1 MLLTKYSK
9 ADNAERGDAAVVLS
23 GSCAKRSERTQPM
36 HDSPYAL
43 AVLCAVY
50 FVHMMDRSVLLVLL
64 EQIRTEFRLSDSQLA
79 VLSGA
84 GYALPFALAGL
95 PLGMVADR
103 VNRKRLLA
111 VLVLVWS
118 AFTAVAATSRNFT
131 MLLLTRA
138 GVGASEAGAPP
149 TILSL
154 VADFYPGASR
164 AGAVSVIYVAPL
176 LGVMAGS
183 YIGGVAAA
191 AYGWRSALLIAAV
204 PGALLALLIAFTL
217 REPQRGSFESSGKS
231 GVSLSEAAA
240 LLVRPSEFRSS
251 FVAIVATSV
260 VSIGMMS
267 WFAVVLIRVHGLTV
281 REAGLASAL
290 AGGLL
295 GSLGSLAG
303 GWIANRRLAGR
314 PRALLGLSAIGV
326 GLSIPCGLLGLY
338 AHATGWAIAGLGLW
352 SFFGS
357 IYMGPSYSVC
367 LGSVPAPLRST
378 LMALVVVSCNLVGAA
393 GGPQIV
399 GILSDALRVHG
410 DSLALP
416 HALSA
421 VLLFGLFPA
430 WLFWRALR
438 RGVEETATPDA
449 P

>member
-1 MLLTKYSK
+1 MKMSPVRFL
-9 ADNAERGDAAVVLS
+9 RQ
-23 GSCAKRSERTQPM
+23 GSQPARSIPHSR
-36 HDSPYAL
+36 YAL

-64 EQIRTEFRLSDSQLA
+64 EQIRSEFMLSDSQLA
-79 VLSGA
+79 LLSGA

-95 PLGMVADR
+95 PLGVLADR
-103 VNRKRLLA
+103 VSRKRLLA

-118 AFTAVAATSRNFT
+118 TFTAVAATSGNFVV
-131 MLLLTRA
+131 LLLTRA

-183 YIGGVAAA
+183 YIGGTAAA

-204 PGALLALLIAFTL
+204 PGGILALVIALTL
-217 REPQRGSFESSGKS
+217 REPSRGSFESTGET
-231 GVSLSEAAA
+231 GVSLSHAAV
-240 LLVRPSEFRSS
+240 LLVRPSQFRSS
-251 FVAIVATSV
+251 FAAIVAASV

-295 GSLGSLAG
+295 GGLGSLTG
-303 GWIANRRLAGR
+303 GWIANRWLAGR
-314 PRALLGLSAIGV
+314 PQALLGLSAIGV
-326 GLSIPCGLLGLY
+326 GISIPCGLIGLH
-338 AHATGWAIAGLGLW
+338 AQATGLAIGALGLW

-357 IYMGPSYSVC
+357 IYMGPSYGVC
-367 LGSVPAPLRST
+367 LGSVPASLRST

-393 GGPQIV
+393 GGPQIA
-399 GILSDALRVHG
+399 GILSDALRAQG

-416 HALSA
+416 HSLSA
-421 VLLFGLFPA
+421 VLLFGAVPA
-430 WLFWRALR
+430 WLFWRASR
-438 RGVEETATPDA
+438 RSVEELA
-449 P
+449 